1 MTKTLWHM
9 AKYCYILYLYR
20 ISSSHSIA
28 RQKLSH
34 PLQSILQLLTHSI
47 KEIIKNNI
55 KIPKTITEVIYTLHT
70 FLAYSQV
77 SHVFLAIIARTSPII
92 YKGMLISIAIHTNIN
107 DCSINIKAT
116 KGMQIETTNKIIA
129 IFARSL
135 AFILF
140 SLLSSIH

>member
-1 MTKTLWHM
+1 M
-9 AKYCYILYLYR
+9 AKYSYILYLYR

-28 RQKLSH
+28 RQKLSTS
-34 PLQSILQLLTHSI
+34 PQSQSNLQLLTHCI
-47 KEIIKNNI
+47 KEIIKINI
-55 KIPKTITEVIYTLHT
+55 KTPNTITEVIYTLHT

-77 SHVFLAIIARTSPII
+77 SHVFLAIIASTSPII
-92 YKGMLISIAIHTNIN
+92 YSGMLISIAIHTNIK
-107 DCSINIKAT
+107 DCPINIKAT
-116 KGMQIETTNKIIA
+116 KGMQIEATNKIIA